1 MDPSA
6 IIKRLKGEIRELKEE
21 LRLLKGDDAARGE
34 LTEGELERLRRQCEA
49 YVADADDD
57 ATIAW
62 ESMLHVR
69 AAMSTF
75 RLLCRGAGATT
86 LGAAAG
92 VGARPA
98 IEAKGVEDGGGG
110 GEGGGGVPDGVVA
123 EQVRVVGSLR
133 GSLTRGGGRAGDVR
147 RCKEASQR

>member
-1 MDPSA
+1 LPYLKASHSAPQVDPSA
-6 IIKRLKGEIRELKEE
+6 IIKRLKSEIRELKEE

-49 YVADADDD
+49 YVADPDDD

-75 RLLCRGAGATT
+75 RRLCRGAGATT

-92 VGARPA
+92 AGARPA
-98 IEAKGVEDGGGG
+98 IEAKVVEGG
-110 GEGGGGVPDGVVA
+110 GEGGGVSDGVLA
-123 EQVRVVGSLR
+123 EQVRCAESEERVEPDDESG
-133 GSLTRGGGRAGDVR
+133 A
-147 RCKEASQR
+147 